1 VTPQMTSDAVS
12 NGPQAF
18 SPHPLTED
26 QLLGQH
32 FLGYYNLASPGIW
45 NGTKYDPEVRHLDFS
60 PFPPSFLPPNSNWR
74 FAPTRRRSSGRAA
87 PRRGG
92 DGGLGFVGWWLQEF
106 EGGGDERGG
115 RLHKG

>member
-92 DGGLGFVGWWLQEF
+92 DGGARFCGMVAA
-106 EGGGDERGG
+106 RV
-115 RLHKG
+115 